1 MMRSSRAGCPLNPSD
16 TRARGLKCEN
26 TRVKRRSKAASF
38 QLCGTLLQ
46 RAEVKKGEGWR
57 PGARGAGVGSLRA
70 APMAA
75 TEEAGEGGLRSSPA
89 GAGPRPRPATPAPS
103 SSRRRGTAMPG
114 RLLRG
119 LWQRWRRYKYR
130 FVPWIALNISHNPR
144 TLRYVPEE
152 SKDKVV
158 SDEEILGTL
167 LKVFQALF
175 LNDFN
180 KQSDILTV
188 LPEPVKSKYQDFL
201 AVQHQRE
208 KLLENRHQ
216 QQSIFKPEEV
226 LYKTLGFSVAP
237 ATSSLIAA
245 GKGVFVTKGFV
256 PKGAVVSM
264 YPGTVYQKYEPVF
277 FQSIGNPFIFR
288 CLDGVLIDGNDK
300 GISKVVYRSC
310 NGRDQLGPLKMS
322 DSTWLTSEMH
332 NPLAVGQYV
341 NNCSNDKAANVCYQ
355 EFDVPAVFPVELKQ
369 YLPNI
374 AYSYDKQSPLR
385 CVVLVTLRDIKQGEE
400 LFSNYYTIV
409 S

>member
-1 MMRSSRAGCPLNPSD
+1 M
-16 TRARGLKCEN
+16 
-26 TRVKRRSKAASF
+26 
-38 QLCGTLLQ
+38 
-46 RAEVKKGEGWR
+46 
-57 PGARGAGVGSLRA
+57 
-70 APMAA
+70 
-75 TEEAGEGGLRSSPA
+75 
-89 GAGPRPRPATPAPS
+89 PR
-103 SSRRRGTAMPG
+103 
-114 RLLRG
+114 RLLLG

-130 FVPWIALNISHNPR
+130 FVPWIALNLSHNPR

-152 SKDKVV
+152 SKDKVI
-158 SDEEILGTL
+158 SDEDVLGTL

-175 LNDFN
+175 LNDFD
-180 KQSDILTV
+180 KQSEILTM
-188 LPEPVKSKYQDFL
+188 LPEPVKSKYQDL
-201 AVQHQRE
+201 VALEHQRV

-216 QQSIFKPEEV
+216 QQNILKPEEI
-226 LYKTLGFSVAP
+226 LYKTLGFSVSR
-237 ATSSLIAA
+237 ATSSLISA
-245 GKGVFVTKGFV
+245 GKGVFVTKGLV

-264 YPGTVYQKYEPVF
+264 YPGTVYQKYEPIF

-310 NGRDQLGPLKMS
+310 DGRDRLGPLKMS
-322 DSTWLTSEMH
+322 DSTWLTSEIH

-341 NNCSNDKAANVCYQ
+341 NNCSNDRAANVCYQ
-355 EFDVPAVFPVELKQ
+355 EFDVPAFFPIELKQ

-385 CVVLVTLRDIKQGEE
+385 CVVLVALRDINQGEE